1 MSKAYSRHIKLERVL
16 NFRDIGGYRTG
27 DGRTVAWRRVFRSG
41 TLIRITPADATC
53 LTEEIGLNFI
63 LDLRS
68 GLEIQKGICPLSET
82 GVKYHNLPLMTDGGN
97 REEEERLFGQMT
109 SMGEFYLYLLETPDF
124 GQKIVVALEVIAG
137 PDKHPLVFH
146 CSAGKDRTGILTAIL
161 LSVLGVADK
170 DIIEDY
176 TLSNLYMEEL
186 TKRFRKDPE
195 MAKLTGHLPSYFWEA
210 TAESMELFLD
220 TLKHDYGS
228 VTQYLCTQGMEP
240 ALAEN
245 LKKALLV

>member
-1 MSKAYSRHIKLERVL
+1 MNEAYSRHIKLERVL

-53 LTEEIGLNFI
+53 LTGEIGLNFI

-68 GLEIQKGICPLSET
+68 DLETAKGICPLVQS
-82 GVKYHNLPLMTDGGN
+82 GIGYYNLPLMTDGGN
-97 REEEERLFGQMT
+97 KEEEDRLFGQMT
-109 SMGEFYLYLLETPDF
+109 NVGQFYLYLLENPEF
-124 GQKIVVALEVIAG
+124 GKKLVANLEIIAVS
-137 PDKHPLVFH
+137 DKHPLVYH
-146 CSAGKDRTGILTAIL
+146 CAVGKDRTGILTAAL
-161 LSVLGVADK
+161 LSVLGVNDK

-176 TLSNLYMEEL
+176 TLSAPFMKILLSNFEN
-186 TKRFRKDPE
+186 DPE
-195 MAKLTGHLPSYFWEA
+195 LVKEHGHLPSYFWEA
-210 TAESMELFLD
+210 TAESMELFLG

-228 VTQYLCTQGMEP
+228 VTQFLFTQGMDP
-240 ALAEN
+240 ALAED